1 MDTFNESKMHG
12 SSTLCSNEH
21 SFEKIIGDNEDD
33 IISHYLVEGTCN

>member
-1 MDTFNESKMHG
+1 MDTFNEKMHG